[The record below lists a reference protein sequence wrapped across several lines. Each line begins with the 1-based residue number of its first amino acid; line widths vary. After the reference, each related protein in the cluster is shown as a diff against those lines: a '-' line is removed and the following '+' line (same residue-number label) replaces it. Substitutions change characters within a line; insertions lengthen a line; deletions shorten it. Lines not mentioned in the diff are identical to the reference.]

1 MVKVLH
7 FVSKMDRAGQET
19 FLMNVMRNIDRSKVR
34 FNFLCSSEG
43 SGDYDEEIVRLG
55 GGIFHLPAIRPCGN
69 KFKRIRK
76 AICVIRDWL
85 LANKDKYDIVHL
97 HTYHNLDVWA
107 HLEACRQAGVRH
119 VIIHSHNTNG
129 PHVYAHKALGWIC
142 KHFYRFDKFACSKE
156 AGEWLFGK
164 RSVAKGEVSVIAN
177 GIDIEAYA
185 YDKET
190 AQRKKDELDI
200 KGLTVIGHI
209 GRFSAQKNHRFLL
222 EVFAEYLNTD
232 PNAVLMLIGRGELEA
247 QIRQQASDM
256 KISDKVMF
264 MGVRSDVPELL
275 SAMDVFVF
283 PSLYEGLGIVLI
295 EAQCAKLPVIA
306 SDNIPEEAVIS
317 SGIVLKKTENATDWA
332 DEIKKLVGIDRERI
346 DLLDN
351 ASSFDIKAVARK
363 LEEFYVGK
371 IS

>member
-1 MVKVLH
+1 
-7 FVSKMDRAGQET
+7 
-19 FLMNVMRNIDRSKVR
+19 
-34 FNFLCSSEG
+34 
-43 SGDYDEEIVRLG
+43 
-55 GGIFHLPAIRPCGN
+55 
-69 KFKRIRK
+69 
-76 AICVIRDWL
+76 
-85 LANKDKYDIVHL
+85 
-97 HTYHNLDVWA
+97 
-107 HLEACRQAGVRH
+107 
-119 VIIHSHNTNG
+119 
-129 PHVYAHKALGWIC
+129 
-142 KHFYRFDKFACSKE
+142 
-156 AGEWLFGK
+156 
-164 RSVAKGEVSVIAN
+164 
-177 GIDIEAYA
+177 
-185 YDKET
+185 
-190 AQRKKDELDI
+190 
-200 KGLTVIGHI
+200 
-209 GRFSAQKNHRFLL
+209 
-222 EVFAEYLNTD
+222 
-232 PNAVLMLIGRGELEA
+232 MLIGRGELET

-346 DLLDN
+346 DLSDN

-371 IS
+371 IA